1 MKTKQFQSE
10 FHASIPVNI
19 IGKDDYRY
27 DVLKVVFNQYGFGF
41 MLPNDNLIVIDGEA
55 GLSKAELKWV
65 EAHEV
70 AHYILR
76 HSQTNPN
83 DEIEADTLAY
93 KLLIGNGYH
102 KAAQLVKNKFKE
114 RHGIEFK

>member
-1 MKTKQFQSE
+1 MKTKQFISE

-19 IGKDDYRY
+19 IAKDDYRY

-41 MLPNDNLIVIDGEA
+41 MLPTDNLIVIDGEV
-55 GLSKAELKWV
+55 GLNKNELKWV

-70 AHYILR
+70 AHYILG
-76 HSQTNPN
+76 HTKVNPN

-93 KLLIGNGYH
+93 KLLIGNGYN
-102 KAAQLVKNKFKE
+102 KAAQLVKDKFKE
-114 RHGIEFK
+114 RHGVEFK